1 MDKVRRIDIQIN
13 WLKGLNENRFFFFQV
28 EWKIL
33 EKPAEA
39 SVAYIELDQVTS
51 CEETNCL
58 VERLF

>member
-1 MDKVRRIDIQIN
+1 MKIGV
-13 WLKGLNENRFFFFQV
+13 FFQV